1 MLLVQLIQFAVG
13 LADVLFTVLEGV
25 GSIAMRFLRNI
36 QFFLEG
42 FYALMDIAERFLGF
56 FDLGGRQTHG
66 RP

>member
-1 MLLVQLIQFAVG
+1 MLLVQLIQFAIG

-42 FYALMDIAERFLGF
+42 FYALMDIA
-56 FDLGGRQTHG
+56 
-66 RP
+66 